1 MSNAYFYVRIIVTYF
16 SQSAR
21 YRATRGGEN
30 NKTLP
35 LPSPCALLLPPFSSL
50 SHPLFVFALSFI
62 RFVIPRKIFHV
73 RSDVSVHDVRAVRRN
88 HPRHVP
94 KSIAPKR
101 AQPHART
108 RHVYRVEIVLR
119 HSRFAQVVSRVDHF
133 FRVWVSRRSRVF
145 RQASIAPVARDAPKQ
160 RVPHPHRMMMSP
172 VEIIP
177 RIRDSHE
184 RVLQK
189 RRKNEAAEELQFPA
203 VSLDDLFRAV
213 ARHFF
218 LSFEYGRIVSSRV
231 LCYIFERIF
240 SNSKIVSSHFR
251 IAYITRAE
259 NIFEE
264 ALSSQNNH
272 HSKPRK
278 R

>member
-30 NKTLP
+30 NKTLT

-50 SHPLFVFALSFI
+50 SHPLLVFALSFL

-73 RSDVSVHDVRAVRRN
+73 RPDVSVHDVRAVRRN

-133 FRVWVSRRSRVF
+133 FRVWVSRRLSVF

-218 LSFEYGRIVSSRV
+218 LSFESYCVARFV
-231 LCYIFERIF
+231 L
-240 SNSKIVSSHFR
+240 HFR
-251 IAYITRAE
+251 TNFPI
-259 NIFEE
+259 
-264 ALSSQNNH
+264 
-272 HSKPRK
+272 
-278 R
+278 

>member
-1 MSNAYFYVRIIVTYF
+1 MEKYPKNPGNVHPC
-16 SQSAR
+16 
-21 YRATRGGEN
+21 
-30 NKTLP
+30 LP
-35 LPSPCALLLPPFSSL
+35 RPF
-50 SHPLFVFALSFI
+50 FG
-62 RFVIPRKIFHV
+62 
-73 RSDVSVHDVRAVRRN
+73 
-88 HPRHVP
+88 RHVP

-145 RQASIAPVARDAPKQ
+145 REASIAPVARDAPKQ
-160 RVPHPHRMMMSP
+160 RVPHPHRMMVSP

-218 LSFEYGRIVSSRV
+218 LSFESYCVARFV
-231 LCYIFERIF
+231 LHFQTNFPIR
-240 SNSKIVSSHFR
+240 KLSSHFH
-251 IAYITRAE
+251 IAYYAR
-259 NIFEE
+259 
-264 ALSSQNNH
+264 
-272 HSKPRK
+272 RK
-278 R
+278 HL

>member
-133 FRVWVSRRSRVF
+133 FRVWVSRRLSVF
-145 RQASIAPVARDAPKQ
+145 REASIAPVARDAPKQ

-213 ARHFF
+213 TRHFF
-218 LSFEYGRIVSSRV
+218 LSFFLSSMVV
-231 LCYIFERIF
+231 LYCVVARFVLHFRTNFPIR
-240 SNSKIVSSHFR
+240 KLSSHFH
-251 IAYITRAE
+251 IAYYYAR
-259 NIFEE
+259 
-264 ALSSQNNH
+264 
-272 HSKPRK
+272 RK
-278 R
+278 HL